1 MHRDKKL
8 ELIQNLFY
16 RSTIK
21 DLWFHLLESYAQPDS
36 VVLEIGSGSGRDN
49 QNILYPSVK
58 KIVGV
63 DLDSRVLGNSFLD
76 EAYNISAYQIEEKLP
91 NTKFDIIYSQMVAE
105 HIDNGEKFIT
115 AQLNTLKDEGVLIH
129 STVSKYY
136 WTSLIQSFV
145 PENIKNWLIKVLGS
159 GRNSEDVF
167 PVHYKLNSK
176 HQIEKICSKCN
187 AKFKII
193 RQDEPPGYL
202 RRSFILMII
211 YTLVHKPLQFV
222 LPVIRPTLVFII
234 SKKL

>member
-1 MHRDKKL
+1 M
-8 ELIQNLFY
+8 
-16 RSTIK
+16 
-21 DLWFHLLESYAQPDS
+21 
-36 VVLEIGSGSGRDN
+36 VLEIGSGSGRDN
-49 QNILYPSVK
+49 QNVLYPSVK

-63 DLDSRVLGNSFLD
+63 DLDGRVLGNPFLD
-76 EAYNISAYQIEEKLP
+76 EAYNISAYQIQEKLQ

-115 AQLNTLKDEGVLIH
+115 AQLNALKDEGVLIH

-159 GRNSEDVF
+159 GRDSEDVF

-222 LPVIRPTLVFII
+222 LPVIRPTLIFIV
-234 SKKL
+234 SKKYKEVSDMNVSR

>member
-8 ELIQNLFY
+8 ELIQKLFY
-16 RSTIK
+16 RSTTK
-21 DLWFHLLESYAQPDS
+21 DLWFHLLESYAQAYS

-63 DLDSRVLGNSFLD
+63 DLDGRVLSNPFLD
-76 EAYNISAYQIEEKLP
+76 EAYNISAYQIQEKLP

-115 AQLNTLKDEGVLIH
+115 AQLNVLKDEGVLIH

-159 GRNSEDVF
+159 GRDSEDVF

-222 LPVIRPTLVFII
+222 LPIIRPTLVFIV
-234 SKKL
+234 SKK

>member
-1 MHRDKKL
+1 M
-8 ELIQNLFY
+8 
-16 RSTIK
+16 
-21 DLWFHLLESYAQPDS
+21 
-36 VVLEIGSGSGRDN
+36 VLEIGSGSGRDN
-49 QNILYPSVK
+49 QNVLYPSVK

-63 DLDSRVLGNSFLD
+63 DLDGRVLGNPFLD
-76 EAYNISAYQIEEKLP
+76 EAYNISAYQIQEKLP

-115 AQLNTLKDEGVLIH
+115 AQLNVLKDEGVLIH

-222 LPVIRPTLVFII
+222 LPVIRPTLVFIV
-234 SKKL
+234 SKKHQEISNMNVSH